1 MQIPIRMTGD
11 RIDEWVIIEL
21 QGALESSLGGDL
33 SGKEIGTL
41 SYTKEGAPVLI
52 VGHHALFGKE
62 VVLDKPL
69 GVLVKKQQQQQQ
81 ESQEQCAPAFDI
93 VASVKRKIVFKSRPR
108 PIVTQK

>member
-62 VVLDKPL
+62 VALDKPL
-69 GVLVKKQQQQQQ
+69 GVLVKKQQQ